1 MPSDEIRIDQLRLR
15 VPGLTEQEGRQLG
28 EEIARRVADA
38 LPTHGRVEH
47 LGSLDLR
54 ISVPSGTSKHR
65 LAERIAEEILKRLQ

>member
-15 VPGLTEQEGRQLG
+15 IPGLTEQEARTLG
-28 EEIARRVADA
+28 EEIAQRVAGS
-38 LPTHGRVEH
+38 LPAHGRTEH

-54 ISVPSGTSKHR
+54 IFVPTGTSRDR